1 MNQPDYDAALS
12 YALDRLRNELP
23 PTLLYHD
30 FRHTAED
37 VLPAAERLA
46 ALEGVGGED
55 LQLLRVSAAYHDV
68 GYIEAYWQHE
78 LASLRVAAQTLP
90 DFGLAPQQINRVL
103 GMIVA
108 TRLPQSPRDLLEQIM
123 ADADLDSLGREDYF
137 EMSERLRQEL
147 ELRGQ
152 PRPLHQWQEVQITFL
167 RQHGYFTE
175 AARQLRQA
183 TKDRNLASLE
193 IRLRADGSSSSP
205 L

>member
-1 MNQPDYDAALS
+1 MNQPDYDAARS
-12 YALDRLRNELP
+12 YALTRLQNELS

-46 ALEGVGGED
+46 ALQGVDGED
-55 LQLLRVSAAYHDV
+55 LQLLRVAAAYHDV
-68 GYIEAYWQHE
+68 GYIYAYWQHE

-90 DFGLAPQQINRVL
+90 NFGLAPPQIDRVL
-103 GMIVA
+103 GLIVT

-137 EMSERLRQEL
+137 ELGERLRQEL
-147 ELRGQ
+147 ELRGE
-152 PRPLHQWQEVQITFL
+152 PRPLHHWQEVQIAFL
-167 RQHGYFTE
+167 KQHAYFTE
-175 AARQLRQA
+175 AARQLRQ
-183 TKDRNLASLE
+183 TTQDKNLASLE
-193 IRLRADGSSSSP
+193 IKLKADGSGLSP

>member
-1 MNQPDYDAALS
+1 MNQPDYDAARS
-12 YALDRLRNELP
+12 YALNRLRNELP
-23 PTLLYHD
+23 ATLLYHD

-46 ALEGVGGED
+46 ALNAVDGED
-55 LQLLRVSAAYHDV
+55 LQLLKVAAAYHDV

-90 DFGLAPQQINRVL
+90 DFGLAPAQINRVL

-152 PRPLHQWQEVQITFL
+152 PRPLHQWQEAQIAFL
-167 RQHGYFTE
+167 KGHTYFTE
-175 AARQLRQA
+175 AARQSRQA
-183 TKDRNLASLE
+183 TKDQIIASLE
-193 IRLRADGSSSSP
+193 IKLRANGSESSP